1 MISNEKR
8 SEIIKSLA
16 YGMAAEEIAACEDVT
31 VAEVEQISSECAEAI
46 SYKKNWLERRHT
58 E

>member
-1 MISNEKR
+1 MSNEQK

-16 YGMAAEEIAACEDVT
+16 FGMAAEEIASCEDVT
-31 VAEVEQISSECAEAI
+31 VAEVEQISRDCTAEIAD
-46 SYKKNWLERRHT
+46 KKLWLERRY